1 MKNELTSNITL
12 FGGEGINA
20 NVGGKRRMF
29 PTKQNEE
36 LIKHEKHSFDN
47 RFLFFAAQGKK
58 YDRDDV
64 IT

>member
-1 MKNELTSNITL
+1 MRNGLTSNTIL
-12 FGGEGINA
+12 FGGEDTNA
-20 NVGGKRRMF
+20 SAGGKQRMF

-58 YDRDDV
+58 HDRDDV